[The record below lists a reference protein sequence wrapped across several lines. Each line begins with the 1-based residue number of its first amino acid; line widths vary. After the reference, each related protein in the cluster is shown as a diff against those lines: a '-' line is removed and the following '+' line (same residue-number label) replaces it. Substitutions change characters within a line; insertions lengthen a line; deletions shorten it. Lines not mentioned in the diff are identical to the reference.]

1 MTGHTHKRL
10 FAIGITIALLAGT
23 SWGEERTWTDVTGK
37 FSVTAELV
45 EVRGDKVVLRRQN
58 GKQITVPLAK
68 LNAEDQQFLKLAE
81 LKAQAQA
88 ELEKG
93 ELFFEK
99 QDWDTAIVCFTEAI
113 RLNPNYAAAYYDR
126 PSFRASITAE
136 LHGPFAKSRQAAE
149 IEIER
154 AEARR
159 TIFSTTAAVHNQP

>member
-88 ELEKG
+88 ELETRQGK
-93 ELFFEK
+93 LFFEK
-99 QDWDTAIVCFTEAI
+99 QDWDTDV
-113 RLNPNYAAAYYDR
+113 LP
-126 PSFRASITAE
+126 
-136 LHGPFAKSRQAAE
+136 
-149 IEIER
+149 
-154 AEARR
+154 
-159 TIFSTTAAVHNQP
+159 